1 MKKECILT
9 TAQMSQADQ
18 FAIAELG
25 KQGRGGADL
34 MEAAGLSVTRE
45 ILKNSSGNKALIL
58 CGPGNNGGDGFV
70 IARHLLDAGWKV
82 TVALLGSVESLQ
94 GDAYYMAKLWNGEIL
109 PLNEARF
116 TDQDVIVDAIFGTG
130 LSRELSD
137 KVRETVDK
145 ANLANA
151 LKIAVDIPSGI
162 KGDTGEILGSAIRA
176 DFTVTFCRMKP
187 AHLLFPSKKYC
198 GKIIIADIGISDRI
212 VQQVEPG
219 IFINSP
225 ECWIDKMP
233 DFELDIH
240 KYNKGHAIV
249 VSGDLTHTGAS
260 RLAAMA
266 ALRSGAGLVSVSSPD
281 DALMAHASHLTSVM
295 IRRREEITTDLKD
308 HRLNTWCIGPAAGIT
323 KQTRDDVLN
332 ILKAGKNAVLDADAL
347 TVFEDDPRVLYEAI
361 KETATRQCVL
371 TPHAG
376 EFARIFPYLKKL
388 DKITAAL
395 SAAKLSGAVIIYKG
409 ADTVIA
415 SPEGQV
421 VISADAPPTLAT
433 AGSGDVLSGI
443 VTGLVAQNM
452 NGFEAACASVWLH
465 GQCAN
470 EYGRG
475 LISEDMEKLIPLVL
489 RALDNNFSVK
499 SVKTKF
505 FEKI

>member
-9 TAQMSQADQ
+9 TAQMIQADQ
-18 FAIAELG
+18 LAIAEL
-25 KQGRGGADL
+25 KEQGRSGADL

-45 ILKNSSGNKALIL
+45 ILKNCSGNKALIL

-70 IARHLLDAGWKV
+70 IARHLQDASWKV
-82 TVALLGSVESLQ
+82 TVALLGSLESLQ

-109 PLNEARF
+109 PLNEARI
-116 TDQDVIVDAIFGTG
+116 TDQDVIIDAIFGTG
-130 LSRELSD
+130 LSKELSG

-145 ANLANA
+145 VNLTNS
-151 LKIAVDIPSGI
+151 LKVAVDIPSGI
-162 KGDTGEILGSAIRA
+162 KGDTGEILGSAIKA

-187 AHLLFPSKKYC
+187 AHILFPSKKYC
-198 GKIIIADIGISDRI
+198 GQIIVTDIGISDRI

-219 IFINSP
+219 LFINSP

-233 DFELDIH
+233 DFELDSH
-240 KYNKGHAIV
+240 KYNKGHAV
-249 VSGDLTHTGAS
+249 VISGDLTQTGAC

-266 ALRSGAGLVSVSSPD
+266 ALRSGAGLVSVSSPEN
-281 DALMAHASHLTSVM
+281 ALMAHASHLTSVM
-295 IRRREEITTDLKD
+295 IRRRENLVTDLKD
-308 HRLNTWCIGPAAGIT
+308 HRLNTWCIGPAAGLT
-323 KQTRDDVLN
+323 KQTRNDVLS
-332 ILKAGKNAVLDADAL
+332 ILESGKNTVLDADAL
-347 TVFEDDPRVLYEAI
+347 TVFEDDPRVLFEAI
-361 KETATRQCVL
+361 KAISGRQCVL

-395 SAAKLSGAVIIYKG
+395 SAATLSGAVIIYKG
-409 ADTVIA
+409 ADTVVA

-421 VISADAPPTLAT
+421 IISNDAPATLAT

-443 VTGLVAQNM
+443 VTGLMAQNM
-452 NGFEAACASVWLH
+452 NAFDAACASVWLH

-475 LISEDMEKLIPLVL
+475 LISEDMEKLIPAVL
-489 RALDNNFSVK
+489 KALDHKFSG
-499 SVKTKF
+499 
-505 FEKI
+505 